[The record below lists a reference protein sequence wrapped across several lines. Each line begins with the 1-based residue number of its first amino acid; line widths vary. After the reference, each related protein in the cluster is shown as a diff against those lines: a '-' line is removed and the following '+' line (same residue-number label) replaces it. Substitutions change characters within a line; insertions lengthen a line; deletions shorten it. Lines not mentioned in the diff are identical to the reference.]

1 MFPNDVPRLCSVEGA
16 AGAAAGGSAAGGR
29 AEGVAAGEG
38 GGGAPGALPPQ
49 CGNAPPQQEHP
60 AAVQAEQRQPRPELS
75 ANGSTLSRW
84 LGLRAR

>member
-1 MFPNDVPRLCSVEGA
+1 MMFLNDVPRLCSVEGA

-29 AEGVAAGEG
+29 AEGVAAGKG

-60 AAVQAEQRQPRPELS
+60 AAVQAEQLQHGPNRRKIK
-75 ANGSTLSRW
+75 
-84 LGLRAR
+84 